1 MQNMNEIRGV
11 VMIFKNFRV
20 IFTDRIEMMTVQ
32 IRNGKITSFNPDDS
46 DDEVIEGKGRYL
58 SPGFIDI
65 HIHGAGNHDTMEG
78 TFDALETIS
87 KTIAEHGTTTF
98 LPTTMTVD
106 TKEIRKAVE
115 AAKVAQGQVSG
126 ASIGGVHLEGPFIN
140 EGAIGA
146 QNPKYVQK
154 PTLEAFKEMVGDN
167 LDLIKNITMAPE
179 VEGALELIP
188 YLRENGINV
197 AMGHSVATYEQA
209 MEGIRAGVNHST
221 HLFNAMTP
229 FTHRKPG
236 VVGAIFDTDIT
247 TETISDGIHV
257 SYPSLRTAY
266 KIKTSDKVLLI
277 TDAMMACG
285 MPDGTY
291 SLGGQAVISKE
302 GAARL
307 TSGALAGS
315 ILTMDKAVKNVFEH
329 TNLPLH
335 EVIKMAS
342 YNGALFIGAEKN
354 TGKIALNYDA
364 DLLILSDDLKVQH
377 VFIKGK
383 QFK

>member
-154 PTLEAFKEMVGDN
+154 PTLEAFKEMVGNN

>member
-1 MQNMNEIRGV
+1 
-11 VMIFKNFRV
+11 MIFKDFKV
-20 IFTDRIEMMTVQ
+20 IFTDRIEKMSVQ
-32 IRNGKITSFNPDDS
+32 IKEGKIISFNPDFS
-46 DDEVIEGKGRYL
+46 HDEVMEGEGRYL

-78 TFDALETIS
+78 SFDALETIS
-87 KTIAEHGTTTF
+87 NTVAQFGTTTF

-106 TKEIRKAVE
+106 VKEIRMAVE
-115 AAKVAQGQVSG
+115 AIRAAQGSVTG

-146 QNPKYVQK
+146 QNPKYVIR
-154 PTLEAFKEMVGDN
+154 PTLEAFKEMVGN
-167 LDLIKNITMAPE
+167 HTDLIRNITMAPE

-188 YLRENGINV
+188 YLREKGINV
-197 AMGHSVATYEQA
+197 SMGHTVATYEQA

-236 VVGAIFDTDIT
+236 VVGAIFDSDIT

-266 KIKTSDKVLLI
+266 KIKTSEKVLLI

-329 TNLPLH
+329 SDLPLH

-342 YNGALFIGAEKN
+342 YNGAVFIGAEKS
-354 TGKIALNYDA
+354 TGKIALNFDA
-364 DLLILSDDLKVQH
+364 DLLILSEDLNVEH

-383 QFK
+383 QFR

>member
-1 MQNMNEIRGV
+1 
-11 VMIFKNFRV
+11 MIFKDFMV
-20 IFTDRIEMMTVQ
+20 IFTDRIEKMSVQ
-32 IRNGKITSFNPDDS
+32 IKDSKISSFNPDFS
-46 DDEVIEGKGRYL
+46 KDEVIEGEGRYL

-78 TFDALETIS
+78 TFDALEIIS

-106 TKEIRKAVE
+106 VKEIRKAVE
-115 AAKVAQGQVSG
+115 AIKVAQGSVTG
-126 ASIGGVHLEGPFIN
+126 ASIGGVHLEGPFIS
-140 EGAIGA
+140 EDAIGA
-146 QNPKYVQK
+146 QNPNYVIR
-154 PTLEAFKEMVGDN
+154 PTLDSFKEMVGDHT
-167 LDLIKNITMAPE
+167 DLIKSITMAPE
-179 VEGALELIP
+179 VDGALELIP
-188 YLRENGINV
+188 YLRKNDINV
-197 AMGHSVATYEQA
+197 SMGHTVATYDQA

-229 FTHRKPG
+229 FTHRSPG
-236 VVGAIFDTDIT
+236 VVGAIFDSDIT

-266 KIKTSDKVLLI
+266 KIKTPEKVLLI

-291 SLGGQAVISKE
+291 TLGGQDVFSKD

-307 TSGALAGS
+307 SSGALAGS
-315 ILTMDKAVKNVFEH
+315 ILTMDKAVKNVFEN
-329 TNLPLH
+329 TDFPLH
-335 EVIKMAS
+335 EVVKMAT
-342 YNGALFIGAEKN
+342 YNGALFIGAEKSK
-354 TGKIALNYDA
+354 GKIALNYDA
-364 DLLILSDDLKVQH
+364 DLLILSKDLNVEH
-377 VFIKGK
+377 VFIQGK

>member
-1 MQNMNEIRGV
+1 MNEIRGV
-11 VMIFKNFRV
+11 DMIFKNFRV
-20 IFTDRIEMMTVQ
+20 IFTDRIETMSVQ
-32 IRNGKITSFNPDDS
+32 IRNGKITSFNPDNS

-154 PTLEAFKEMVGDN
+154 PTLEAFKAMVGNN

-364 DLLILSDDLKVQH
+364 DLLILSDDLKVEH

>member
-1 MQNMNEIRGV
+1 MNEIRGV
-11 VMIFKNFRV
+11 DMIFKNFRV
-20 IFTDRIEMMTVQ
+20 IFTDRIETMSVQ
-32 IRNGKITSFNPDDS
+32 IRNGKITSFNPDES

-126 ASIGGVHLEGPFIN
+126 ASIGGVHLEGPFLN

-154 PTLEAFKEMVGDN
+154 PTLEAFKEMVGNN

-364 DLLILSDDLKVQH
+364 DLLILSDDLKVEH

>member
-1 MQNMNEIRGV
+1 
-11 VMIFKNFRV
+11 MIFKDFRV
-20 IFTDRIEMMTVQ
+20 IFTDRIETMSVQ
-32 IRNGKITSFNPDDS
+32 IRNGKITSFSPDDP

-154 PTLEAFKEMVGDN
+154 PTLEAFKEMVGNN

-354 TGKIALNYDA
+354 TGKITLNYDA
-364 DLLILSDDLKVQH
+364 DLLILSDDLKVEH

>member
-1 MQNMNEIRGV
+1 
-11 VMIFKNFRV
+11 MIFKDFRV
-20 IFTDRIEMMTVQ
+20 IFTDRIETMSVQ
-32 IRNGKITSFNPDDS
+32 IRNGKITSFNPDDA

-87 KTIAEHGTTTF
+87 KTIAEYGTTTF

-126 ASIGGVHLEGPFIN
+126 ASIGGVHLEGPFIS

-154 PTLEAFKEMVGDN
+154 PTLEAFKEMVGNN

-197 AMGHSVATYEQA
+197 SMGHSVATYEEA

-329 TNLPLH
+329 TDLPLH

-342 YNGALFIGAEKN
+342 YNGALFIGAEKI

-364 DLLILSDDLKVQH
+364 DLLILSDDLKVEH

>member
-1 MQNMNEIRGV
+1 
-11 VMIFKNFRV
+11 MIFKDFLV
-20 IFTDRIEMMTVQ
+20 IFTDRIEQISVQ
-32 IRNGKITSFNPDDS
+32 IKDGKIISFNPDFS
-46 DDEVIEGKGRYL
+46 KDDVIEGNGRYL

-78 TFDALETIS
+78 TFEALDTIS
-87 KTIAEHGTTTF
+87 KTIAHHGTTTF

-106 TKEIRKAVE
+106 VKEIRKSVE
-115 AAKVAQGQVSG
+115 AAQAAQGKVGG
-126 ASIGGVHLEGPFIN
+126 ATIGGVHLEGPFIN

-146 QNPKYVQK
+146 QNPKYVLK
-154 PTLEAFKEMVGDN
+154 PTLESFKEMVGDH

-188 YLRENGINV
+188 YLREHNINV
-197 AMGHSVATYEQA
+197 SMGHTVATYEEA

-236 VVGAIFDTDIT
+236 VVGAVFDSDIT

-266 KIKTSDKVLLI
+266 KIKSSEKVLLI

-307 TSGALAGS
+307 SSGALAGS
-315 ILTMDKAVKNVFEH
+315 ILTMDKAVKNVFDH
-329 TNLPLH
+329 TDLPLH
-335 EVIKMAS
+335 EVVKMAT
-342 YNGALFIGAEKN
+342 YNGAVFIGADKSK
-354 TGKIALNYDA
+354 GKIALNYDA
-364 DLLILSDDLKVQH
+364 DLLVLSKDLQVEH
-377 VFIKGK
+377 VFIEGK

>member
-1 MQNMNEIRGV
+1 MNEIRGV
-11 VMIFKNFRV
+11 HMIFKDFRV
-20 IFTDRIEMMTVQ
+20 IFTDRIETMSVQ
-32 IRNGKITSFNPDDS
+32 IRNGKITSFSPDDP

-154 PTLEAFKEMVGDN
+154 PTLEAFKEMVGNN

-354 TGKIALNYDA
+354 TGKITLNYDA
-364 DLLILSDDLKVQH
+364 DLLILSDDLKVEH

>member
-1 MQNMNEIRGV
+1 
-11 VMIFKNFRV
+11 MIFKNFKV
-20 IFTDRIEMMTVQ
+20 IFTDRVEETSVQ
-32 IRNGKITSFNPDDS
+32 ILNGKIVSFNPDFS
-46 DDEVIEGKGRYL
+46 QDEIMEGNGRYL
-58 SPGFIDI
+58 SPGFVDI
-65 HIHGAGNHDTMEG
+65 HIHGAGNHDTMEAS
-78 TFDALETIS
+78 FEALDTIS
-87 KTIAEHGTTTF
+87 RTIAKFGTTTF
-98 LPTTMTVD
+98 LPTTMTLD
-106 TKEIRKAVE
+106 TVSIRKAVE
-115 AAKVAQGQVSG
+115 AAKEAKGKVGG
-126 ASIGGVHLEGPFIN
+126 ATIGGIHLEGPFIS

-146 QNPKYVQK
+146 QNPDYVAR
-154 PTLEAFKEMVGDN
+154 PTLEAFKEMVGED
-167 LDLIKNITMAPE
+167 LHLIKNITMAPE

-188 YLRENGINV
+188 YLRENGVNV
-197 AMGHSVATYEQA
+197 SIGHTVATYEEA
-209 MEGIRAGVNHST
+209 MAGIKAGCNHST

-315 ILTMDKAVKNVFEH
+315 ILTMDSAVRNVYEH
-329 TNLPLH
+329 TDMPLH
-335 EVIKMAS
+335 EVIRMAS
-342 YNGALFIGAEKN
+342 YNGARFIGADK
-354 TGKIALNYDA
+354 TKGRIAMNYDA
-364 DLLILSDDLKVQH
+364 DLLVLSEDLKVEH
-377 VFIKGK
+377 VFIEGR
-383 QFK
+383 QFI

>member
-1 MQNMNEIRGV
+1 MEKSQVSTRTILMMKSSKEKEDT
-11 VMIFKNFRV
+11 FLRV
-20 IFTDRIEMMTVQ
+20 SSIYIFTAPA
-32 IRNGKITSFNPDDS
+32 ITTPWKVPSMRL
-46 DDEVIEGKGRYL
+46 K
-58 SPGFIDI
+58 
-65 HIHGAGNHDTMEG
+65 
-78 TFDALETIS
+78 TIS

-126 ASIGGVHLEGPFIN
+126 ASIGGVHLEGPFIS

-154 PTLEAFKEMVGDN
+154 PTLEAFKEMVGNN

-229 FTHRKPG
+229 FTHREPG
-236 VVGAIFDTDIT
+236 VVGAVFDTDIT

-257 SYPSLRTAY
+257 SYPSLRNC
-266 KIKTSDKVLLI
+266 IQNQDF
-277 TDAMMACG
+277 
-285 MPDGTY
+285 
-291 SLGGQAVISKE
+291 
-302 GAARL
+302 R
-307 TSGALAGS
+307 
-315 ILTMDKAVKNVFEH
+315 
-329 TNLPLH
+329 
-335 EVIKMAS
+335 
-342 YNGALFIGAEKN
+342 
-354 TGKIALNYDA
+354 
-364 DLLILSDDLKVQH
+364 
-377 VFIKGK
+377 
-383 QFK
+383 

>member
-1 MQNMNEIRGV
+1 
-11 VMIFKNFRV
+11 MIFKNFRV

-115 AAKVAQGQVSG
+115 AAKVAQGHVSG

-154 PTLEAFKEMVGDN
+154 PTLEAFKEMVGNN

>member
-1 MQNMNEIRGV
+1 MNEIRGV
-11 VMIFKNFRV
+11 LMIFKDFRV
-20 IFTDRIEMMTVQ
+20 IFTDRIETMSVQ
-32 IRNGKITSFNPDDS
+32 IKNGKITSFSPDDP

-146 QNPKYVQK
+146 QNPKYVLK
-154 PTLEAFKEMVGDN
+154 PTLEAFKEMVGNN

>member
-1 MQNMNEIRGV
+1 
-11 VMIFKNFRV
+11 
-20 IFTDRIEMMTVQ
+20 
-32 IRNGKITSFNPDDS
+32 
-46 DDEVIEGKGRYL
+46 
-58 SPGFIDI
+58 
-65 HIHGAGNHDTMEG
+65 
-78 TFDALETIS
+78 
-87 KTIAEHGTTTF
+87 
-98 LPTTMTVD
+98 
-106 TKEIRKAVE
+106 
-115 AAKVAQGQVSG
+115 
-126 ASIGGVHLEGPFIN
+126 
-140 EGAIGA
+140 
-146 QNPKYVQK
+146 
-154 PTLEAFKEMVGDN
+154 
-167 LDLIKNITMAPE
+167 MAPE

-354 TGKIALNYDA
+354 TGKITLNYDA
-364 DLLILSDDLKVQH
+364 DLLILSDDLKVEH

>member
-1 MQNMNEIRGV
+1 MNEIRGV
-11 VMIFKNFRV
+11 DMIFKNFRV
-20 IFTDRIEMMTVQ
+20 IFTDRIEMMSVQ

-46 DDEVIEGKGRYL
+46 DDEIIEGKGRYL

-154 PTLEAFKEMVGDN
+154 PTLEAFKEMVGNN

-257 SYPSLRTAY
+257 TYPSLRTAY

-364 DLLILSDDLKVQH
+364 DLLILSDDLKVEH

>member
-1 MQNMNEIRGV
+1 
-11 VMIFKNFRV
+11 MIFKNFKV
-20 IFTDRIEMMTVQ
+20 IFTDRIEETSVQ
-32 IRNGKITSFNPDDS
+32 IRDGKIVSFNPDFS
-46 DDEVIEGKGRYL
+46 QDEVMEGNGRYL
-58 SPGFIDI
+58 SPGFVDI
-65 HIHGAGNHDTMEG
+65 HIHGAGNHDTMEA
-78 TFDALETIS
+78 TFEALDTIS
-87 KTIAEHGTTTF
+87 RTIAKFGTTTF
-98 LPTTMTVD
+98 LPTTMTLD
-106 TKEIRKAVE
+106 SSSIRKAVE
-115 AAKVAQGQVSG
+115 AAKEAKGKVSG
-126 ASIGGVHLEGPFIN
+126 ATIGGVHLEGPFIS

-146 QNPKYVQK
+146 QNPDYVAR
-154 PTLEAFKEMVGDN
+154 PTLEAFKEMVGED

-188 YLRENGINV
+188 YLRENGVNV
-197 AMGHSVATYEQA
+197 SIGHTVATYEEA
-209 MEGIRAGVNHST
+209 MVGIRAGCNHST

-266 KIKTSDKVLLI
+266 RIKTSNRVLLV

-315 ILTMDKAVKNVFEH
+315 ILTMDKAVRNVYEH
-329 TNLPLH
+329 TDMPLH

-342 YNGALFIGAEKN
+342 YNGARFIGADK
-354 TGKIALNYDA
+354 TKGRIAMNYDA
-364 DLLILSDDLKVQH
+364 DLLILSEDLQVEH
-377 VFIKGK
+377 VFIEGR
-383 QFK
+383 QFV

>member
-1 MQNMNEIRGV
+1 
-11 VMIFKNFRV
+11 MIFKDFLV
-20 IFTDRIEMMTVQ
+20 ILTDRIEKMSVQ
-32 IRNGKITSFNPDDS
+32 IKDSKITSFNPDFS
-46 DDEVIEGKGRYL
+46 EDEIIEGNGRYL

-78 TFDALETIS
+78 TFDSLEIIS

-106 TKEIRKAVE
+106 VKEIRRAVE
-115 AAKVAQGQVSG
+115 AVKVAQGSVSG
-126 ASIGGVHLEGPFIN
+126 ASIGGVHLEGPFISQD
-140 EGAIGA
+140 AIGA
-146 QNPKYVQK
+146 QNPNYVIRPSRESFQD
-154 PTLEAFKEMVGDN
+154 MVGN
-167 LDLIKNITMAPE
+167 HTDLIKSITMAPE
-179 VEGALELIP
+179 LDGALELIP
-188 YLRENGINV
+188 YLRENDINV
-197 AMGHSVATYEQA
+197 SMGHTIATYDQA

-229 FTHRKPG
+229 FSHRSPG
-236 VVGAIFDTDIT
+236 VVGAIFDSDIT

-291 SLGGQAVISKE
+291 KLGGQDVFSKE

-307 TSGALAGS
+307 SSGALAGS
-315 ILTMDKAVKNVFEH
+315 ILTMDEAVKNVFKH
-329 TNLPLH
+329 TDLPLH
-335 EVIKMAS
+335 EVVKMAS
-342 YNGALFIGAEKN
+342 YNGAAFIGAEKSK
-354 TGKIALNYDA
+354 GKIALNYDA
-364 DLLILSDDLKVQH
+364 DLLILSEDLSVEH
-377 VFIKGK
+377 VFIEGK

>member
-1 MQNMNEIRGV
+1 
-11 VMIFKNFRV
+11 MIFKDFQV
-20 IFTDRIEMMTVQ
+20 IFTDRIEKMSVQ
-32 IRNGKITSFNPDDS
+32 IKDGKIRSFNPDFS
-46 DDEVIEGKGRYL
+46 QDEVIEGEGRYL

-78 TFDALETIS
+78 TFEALEIIS

-106 TKEIRKAVE
+106 VKEIRRAVE
-115 AAKVAQGQVSG
+115 AVKVAQGSVTG
-126 ASIGGVHLEGPFIN
+126 ASIGGVHLEGPFIS
-140 EGAIGA
+140 EDAIGA
-146 QNPKYVQK
+146 QNPNYVIR
-154 PTLEAFKEMVGDN
+154 PSIESFKEMVGEHT
-167 LDLIKNITMAPE
+167 DLIKNITMAPE
-179 VEGALELIP
+179 IDGALELIP
-188 YLRENGINV
+188 YLRDNDINV
-197 AMGHSVATYEQA
+197 SMGHTVATYDQA

-229 FTHRKPG
+229 FTHRSPG
-236 VVGAIFDTDIT
+236 VVGAIFDSDIT

-266 KIKTSDKVLLI
+266 KIKTSEKVLLI

-291 SLGGQAVISKE
+291 TLGGQDVFSKD

-307 TSGALAGS
+307 SSGALAGS
-315 ILTMDKAVKNVFEH
+315 ILTMDKAVKNVFEN
-329 TNLPLH
+329 TDFTLH
-335 EVIKMAS
+335 EVVKMAT
-342 YNGALFIGAEKN
+342 YNGALFIGAEKSK
-354 TGKIALNYDA
+354 GKIALNYDA
-364 DLLILSDDLKVQH
+364 DLLILSKDLDVEH
-377 VFIKGK
+377 VFIQGK